1 MFRLTFLVAVDEI
14 ESKQPGIFGPNGGY
28 SRALSISSM
37 GWTLGS
43 FIGPL
48 LSGVLV
54 EEGGYY
60 AMCCVLGTL
69 PIFHHTM
76 TVTNIPSAYLLGIID
91 QRLCESECYLG
102 SW

>member
-1 MFRLTFLVAVDEI
+1 MSRLIFPVAVDEI
-14 ESKQPGIFGPNGGY
+14 ESKQLGIFGPNGGY

-60 AMCCVLGTL
+60 AMCCVLGIP
-69 PIFHHTM
+69 PISRHTM
-76 TVTNIPSAYLLGIID
+76 TVANISSAYMLGFID
-91 QRLCESECYLG
+91 QRLRESKCYLG